1 MNFDEILI
9 ETQGVAVSQNEYNR
23 RQVRLVAALLD
34 IANELYQKE
43 AILLGDASSSRQEI
57 AFKEAA

>member
-1 MNFDEILI
+1 MNFEELLI
-9 ETQGVAVSQNEYNR
+9 EKQEVTISINEYNR

-34 IANELYQKE
+34 ISEFLYQKE
-43 AILLGDASSSRQEI
+43 AALVGELAQHQNEI